1 MVRMRKH
8 VDGLHGFDGVLAVE
22 QRQIARLSSRIA
34 THIYYGA
41 GSGVEN
47 HVDYILV
54 HAIRDARINS
64 EANGIHNTEFFAGD
78 MKDVLTDEFIAEH
91 GRPEVMIVDPPR
103 AGMHEDVVNV
113 ILNAEI
119 GRAHV

>member
-54 HAIRDARINS
+54 HACPGRVDNHHFRTPVFSDKFIR
-64 EANGIHNTEFFAGD
+64 
-78 MKDVLTDEFIAEH
+78 KDVLHIAGKEF
-91 GRPEVMIVDPPR
+91 G
-103 AGMHEDVVNV
+103 VVYPV
-113 ILNAEI
+113 
-119 GRAHV
+119 GF